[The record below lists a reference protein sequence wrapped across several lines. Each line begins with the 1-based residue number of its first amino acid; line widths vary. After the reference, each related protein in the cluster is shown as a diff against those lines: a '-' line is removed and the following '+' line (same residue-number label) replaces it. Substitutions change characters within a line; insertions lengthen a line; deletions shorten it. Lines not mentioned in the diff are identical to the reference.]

1 MNQHACRQ
9 AGLVA
14 AYPLVDG
21 VVQAVIKLLVKVE
34 DPQGRA
40 GVEVVVVEDA
50 VNCDVLARFHHH
62 FLRDVAHLC
71 KHRHRFGDNVDA
83 G

>member
-1 MNQHACRQ
+1 MNQHACQQ
-9 AGLVA
+9 AGLVG

-40 GVEVVVVEDA
+40 GVEVVVVENA
-50 VNCDVLARFHHH
+50 VNCDVLPRFHHH

-71 KHRHRFGDNVDA
+71 KHIYCFGDNVDA